1 MNPTTTP
8 TVFVVDDDPAV
19 RDSLS
24 LLLETEGLPVECYE
38 SAESFLDTY
47 REDRPGCMVLD
58 VRMHAMSGPELQ
70 SELARRGS
78 RLPIIFLTAHGD
90 IPMTVR
96 AMKAGARDFLTKPI
110 NGTELLERI
119 QAVLRSERERL
130 SQQESLGRECKR
142 LEYLNQ
148 REHKVMMLA
157 LAGRA
162 NKAIAK
168 QLGISYRT
176 VEIHRS
182 HILQKTGTANMLEL
196 AQLASTCG
204 LSIESGESSEG
215 NKLDESRLFHIP

>member
-24 LLLETEGLPVECYE
+24 LLLETEGLPVECHE

-47 REDRPGCMVLD
+47 SADRPGCMVLD
-58 VRMHAMSGPELQ
+58 VRMNAMSGPELQ

-130 SQQESLGRECKR
+130 NQQESLGREIKR
-142 LEYLNQ
+142 LEYLTQ
-148 REHKVMMLA
+148 REHEVMMLA

-162 NKAIAK
+162 NKTIAK

-182 HILQKTGTANMLEL
+182 HILQKTGSANMLEL

-204 LSIESGESSEG
+204 LSIESGESS
-215 NKLDESRLFHIP
+215 

>member
-1 MNPTTTP
+1 MNTTNQL

-24 LLLETEGLPVECYE
+24 LLLETEGLAVECHE
-38 SAESFLDTY
+38 SAESFLAAY
-47 REDRPGCMVLD
+47 NQDRPGCLVLD

-70 SELARRGS
+70 AELVRRGS
-78 RLPIIFLTAHGD
+78 GLPIIFLTAHGD

-110 NGTELLERI
+110 NGTELLDRV
-119 QAVLRSERERL
+119 QAVLRSEQERQN
-130 SQQESLGRECKR
+130 QQELLKRECRR
-142 LEYLNQ
+142 LNELTQ
-148 REHKVMMLA
+148 REHEVMMLA

-196 AQLASTCG
+196 AQLAATCG
-204 LSIESGESSEG
+204 LSVENGENG
-215 NKLDESRLFHIP
+215 GDGSRQGEPQE

>member
-1 MNPTTTP
+1 MNSTTEP

-19 RDSLS
+19 RDSLN
-24 LLLETEGLPVECYE
+24 LLLETEGLAVECHE
-38 SAESFLDTY
+38 SAESFLAAY
-47 REDRPGCMVLD
+47 RDDRRGCLVLD
-58 VRMHAMSGPELQ
+58 VRMHPMSGPELQ
-70 SELARRGS
+70 AELVRRGS
-78 RLPIIFLTAHGD
+78 SIPIIFLTAHGD

-110 NGTELLERI
+110 NGTELLDRV
-119 QAVLRSERERL
+119 QAVLRSERERQN
-130 SQQESLGRECKR
+130 QQELRERECRR
-142 LEYLNQ
+142 LEELTQ
-148 REHKVMMLA
+148 REHEVMMLA

-196 AQLASTCG
+196 AQLAGTCG
-204 LSIESGESSEG
+204 LSIENGENGG
-215 NKLDESRLFHIP
+215 NGSRQPGHEE

>member
-1 MNPTTTP
+1 MTSINEP

-24 LLLETEGLPVECYE
+24 LLLETEGLAVECHE
-38 SAESFLDTY
+38 SAESFLSAY
-47 REDRPGCMVLD
+47 RDDRPGCLILD
-58 VRMHAMSGPELQ
+58 VRMHPMSGPELQ
-70 SELARRGS
+70 AELVRRGNPI
-78 RLPIIFLTAHGD
+78 PIIFLTAHGD

-110 NGTELLERI
+110 NGTELLDRVH
-119 QAVLRSERERL
+119 AVLRSEHERQNEQEMLARER
-130 SQQESLGRECKR
+130 KR
-142 LEYLNQ
+142 LEELTQ
-148 REHKVMMLA
+148 REHEVMMLA

-204 LSIESGESSEG
+204 LNIESGENGG
-215 NKLDESRLFHIP
+215 NGTDETV

>member
-1 MNPTTTP
+1 MNSTTEP

-24 LLLETEGLPVECYE
+24 LLLETEGLSVECHE
-38 SAESFLDTY
+38 SAESFLAAY
-47 REDRPGCMVLD
+47 RDDRPGCLILD
-58 VRMHAMSGPELQ
+58 VRMHPMSGPELQ
-70 SELARRGS
+70 AELVRAGS

-110 NGTELLERI
+110 NGTELLDRVH
-119 QAVLRSERERL
+119 AVLRSERERQDGL
-130 SQQESLGRECKR
+130 EMLARERKR
-142 LEYLNQ
+142 LEELTQ
-148 REHKVMMLA
+148 REHEVMMLA

-204 LSIESGESSEG
+204 LSVDGGETG
-215 NKLDESRLFHIP
+215 NNSLRPPEREE

>member
-1 MNPTTTP
+1 MNSTIQL

-24 LLLETEGLPVECYE
+24 LLLETEGLAVECHE
-38 SAESFLDTY
+38 SAESFLAAY
-47 REDRPGCMVLD
+47 RQDRPGCLVLD

-70 SELARRGS
+70 AELVRRGS

-110 NGTELLERI
+110 NGTELLDRV
-119 QAVLRSERERL
+119 QAVLRSEQDRQN
-130 SQQESLGRECKR
+130 QQELLERECRR
-142 LEYLNQ
+142 LNELTQ
-148 REHKVMMLA
+148 REHEVMMLA

-204 LSIESGESSEG
+204 LCVESGDNGGNNSEPPER
-215 NKLDESRLFHIP
+215 NA

>member
-1 MNPTTTP
+1 MNTTTEP

-24 LLLETEGLPVECYE
+24 LLLETEGLSVECHE
-38 SAESFLDTY
+38 SAESFLAAY
-47 REDRPGCMVLD
+47 RQDRTGCLVLD
-58 VRMHAMSGPELQ
+58 VRMHRMSGPELQ
-70 SELARRGS
+70 AELVRRGS
-78 RLPIIFLTAHGD
+78 QLPIIFLTAHGD

-110 NGTELLERI
+110 NGTELLDRVH
-119 QAVLRSERERL
+119 AVLRSERER
-130 SQQESLGRECKR
+130 QNEQEMLAHERKR
-142 LEYLNQ
+142 LDELTQ
-148 REHKVMMLA
+148 REQEVMMLA

-196 AQLASTCG
+196 AQLAATCG
-204 LSIESGESSEG
+204 LSIETVESGSNGSG
-215 NKLDESRLFHIP
+215 QQQ

>member
-1 MNPTTTP
+1 MNSTTEP

-24 LLLETEGLPVECYE
+24 LLLETEGLTVECHE
-38 SAESFLDTY
+38 SAESFLAAY
-47 REDRPGCMVLD
+47 RQERTGCLVLD
-58 VRMHAMSGPELQ
+58 VRMHRMSGPELQ
-70 SELARRGS
+70 AELVRRGS
-78 RLPIIFLTAHGD
+78 QLPIIFLTAHGD

-110 NGTELLERI
+110 NGTELLDRV
-119 QAVLRSERERL
+119 QAVLRSERER
-130 SQQESLGRECKR
+130 QNEQEMLAQERKR
-142 LEYLNQ
+142 LEELTQ
-148 REHKVMMLA
+148 REHEVMMLA

-196 AQLASTCG
+196 AQLAATCG
-204 LSIESGESSEG
+204 LSVENGENGG
-215 NKLDESRLFHIP
+215 NGSRRPEQQE